1 MNRDSIRKLALETA
15 RTTPSFRSEQIPTH
29 IRLRGKNAGEYL
41 TGGRKGGVATI
52 AEPRRLDKM
61 KTEMSRSRRE
71 IQVAIAMT
79 LALVAGVL
87 IFCAT
92 SGLSRNFDF
101 AGCYS
106 AGLIARQSGIAQVYD
121 VPQQAKAQQSI
132 PVGSKLFLIAYPP
145 FQVLLFA
152 QFARFPYA
160 VAYVLWGLM
169 NLALWAAF
177 VIQMRPY
184 ASRPPRTPYTI

>member
-1 MNRDSIRKLALETA
+1 
-15 RTTPSFRSEQIPTH
+15 
-29 IRLRGKNAGEYL
+29 
-41 TGGRKGGVATI
+41 
-52 AEPRRLDKM
+52 
-61 KTEMSRSRRE
+61 
-71 IQVAIAMT
+71 MT

-92 SGLSRNFDF
+92 SGLSRSFDF

-177 VIQMRPY
+177 VIQMRRMLPAHDD
-184 ASRPPRTPYTI
+184 ASTLFDALFLLPPGLGGGGAGAELDDSSARLLFPLGNPSSRVGIFGRAHFSDSGC